1 VPSES
6 DESSASRFRCV
17 QSLFLQAARLFGPER
32 DAFLDSSCGGDDA
45 LRADVL
51 ALLKEDA
58 QGGTLLDGGLAEAAC
73 GLLNDS
79 PSPGR
84 RVGPYR
90 LLRVLG
96 EGGMGVVYLAER
108 PDLGNFVAIKL
119 LRDAWL
125 SPARRERFASEQRLL
140 ARLNHPSVAR
150 LYDANVLP
158 DGTPWFVMEYVEG
171 EPITAYCVAR
181 ACSVAERLRLFR
193 SVCEAVQYA
202 HRQAIIHRDLKPS
215 NILVKPDGGVRLL
228 DFGISKQLDSL
239 DQATE
244 QTRTELRLM
253 TPAYAAPEQLR
264 GEPVGVFTDVYAL
277 GVILY
282 ELLAGQLP
290 ARAGDDPEK
299 PSSLP
304 RSMETSKASWA
315 DLDVICLTA
324 MRDGPERRYRSVE
337 ALIRD
342 IDHFLAGEPLEAR
355 ADTRRYRMG
364 KFLRRN
370 RVPAAGAALAS
381 VVIAALIV
389 FFTWRLAN
397 ARNDAIAAVTRMQRV
412 RQFMLDLFDGGDP
425 SAAPPGDLRA
435 LALIERGVKEA
446 STLQAEPEVQAD
458 LFLTLGAIDQKL
470 GNLAQ
475 ADTLLNSA
483 LAERKAL
490 FGPAHPQVAE
500 SLVALGLLRI
510 DQARFPEAED
520 LIRRGLDTF
529 RHAPRRDNQAIAK
542 ASAAL
547 GKILEAKGSYAQ
559 AIPVLEGAVQLAS
572 SSDSPSLDVSAML
585 KELADAQFYAGHYG
599 DCERLTMRTLSM
611 HRQALGEH
619 HPLVAEDLINL
630 GAVQFERGQYPQA
643 ERRYREALAINESW
657 YGPDHPA
664 TASTLS
670 MLGRALV
677 FEHRYDEAV
686 ALVERALA
694 IQEKVYG
701 SSHPRVANVLN
712 ELGTV
717 ALQRGHLEEAEV
729 RFRRMLEI
737 YKAAYG
743 ERHYRY
749 SLALA
754 NLASVYLA
762 RKEYVRAEPL
772 FRAAIRHYRE
782 ALSPDH
788 LYVGIAEIKLGRALN
803 GQKRYAEAEAHELNG
818 YRILASQT
826 SPSVTWLQSAR
837 KDLVTIY
844 EALHQPD
851 KAAHYRA
858 ELAGIPSAN

>member
-1 VPSES
+1 MPSGS
-6 DESSASRFRCV
+6 DENDAARFRRV
-17 QSLFLQAARLFGPER
+17 QRLFLEAAGLPAPER
-32 DAFLDSSCGGDDA
+32 DAFLKSACGEDDA

-58 QGGTLLDGGLAEAAC
+58 RGGTLLDDGLAEAAR
-73 GLLNDS
+73 GVLNDS
-79 PSPGR
+79 PPPGHQ
-84 RVGPYR
+84 VGPYR

-108 PDLGNFVAIKL
+108 PDLGNVVAVKI

-140 ARLNHPSVAR
+140 ARLNHPSIAR
-150 LYDANVLP
+150 LYDADVLP
-158 DGTPWFVMEYVEG
+158 NGTPWFVMEYVEG
-171 EPITAYCVAR
+171 QPITAYCGAH
-181 ACSVAERLRLFR
+181 ACSIAARLRLFR

-202 HRQAIIHRDLKPS
+202 HGQAIVHRDLKPS
-215 NILVKPDGGVRLL
+215 NILVNPDGGVRLL
-228 DFGISKQLDSL
+228 DFGISKQLESL
-239 DQATE
+239 DQAAE

-290 ARAGDDPEK
+290 SRNGEEPVK
-299 PSSLP
+299 PSSIS
-304 RSMETSKASWA
+304 RSVETSKASWA
-315 DLDVICLTA
+315 DLDVMCLTA
-324 MRDGPERRYRSVE
+324 MHGGLERRYRSVE

-342 IDHFLAGEPLEAR
+342 IDRFLAGQPLEAR
-355 ADTRRYRMG
+355 ADTRRYRLG
-364 KFLRRN
+364 KLLRRN
-370 RVPAAGAALAS
+370 RVLAAGTAIAVVVVAAL
-381 VVIAALIV
+381 VV

-397 ARNDAIAAVTRMQRV
+397 ARNEAVAAVTRMQRV
-412 RQFMLDLFDGGDP
+412 RQFMLDLFDGGDT

-435 LALIERGVKEA
+435 TALIERGVKEA
-446 STLQAEPEVQAD
+446 RTLQAEPEVQAD
-458 LFLTLGAIDQKL
+458 LFLTLGSIDRKL

-483 LAERKAL
+483 LAKRKAL
-490 FGPAHPQVAE
+490 FGPSHPQVAE

-510 DQARFPEAED
+510 DQARFQDAED
-520 LIRRGLDTF
+520 LIRGGLETLK
-529 RHAPRRDNQAIAK
+529 RAPRRDNQAIAK

-547 GKILEAKGSYAQ
+547 GKVLEAKGSYAQ

-572 SSDSPSLDVSAML
+572 SSDSPSLDVAAML
-585 KELADAQFYAGHYG
+585 KELADTQFYAGRYSE
-599 DCERLTMRTLSM
+599 CERLTLRTLSM
-611 HRQALGEH
+611 HRHALGEH
-619 HPLVAEDLINL
+619 HPLVADDLINL
-630 GAVQFERGQYPQA
+630 GAVQFERGRYPEA
-643 ERRYREALAINESW
+643 ERRYREALAIDESW
-657 YGPDHPA
+657 YGPDHPE

-677 FEHRYDEAV
+677 FERRYGEAV
-686 ALVERALA
+686 TLVERALA

-701 SSHPRVANVLN
+701 PSHPRVANVLN

-717 ALQRGHLEEAEV
+717 ALERGQLDEAEA
-729 RFRRMLEI
+729 RFRRMVEI
-737 YKAAYG
+737 YKRAYG

-762 RKEYVRAEPL
+762 KKEYLRAEML
-772 FRAAIRHYRE
+772 FRDAIRHYRE
-782 ALSPDH
+782 ALSPEH

-803 GQKRYAEAEAHELNG
+803 GQKRYKEAESHELNG

-826 SPSVTWLQSAR
+826 SPSVTWLRSAR
-837 KDLVTIY
+837 QDLVTIY

-851 KAAHYRA
+851 KAARYRA
-858 ELAGIPSAN
+858 ELASIPSAN